1 MKSPFWNDAEQLCR
15 SYMQWH
21 CHPSGRQRIHHH
33 FTFHPLLALDGPV
46 YVTHKHKWCPI
57 ANWAKHQK
65 ETVTDTA
72 HIAEEKWCLH
82 QPCHVWSYKVVVVAV
97 TIDEEA
103 CWSTTEHRPEPRK
116 SHIST
121 LNAEE
126 DDEEFRSSVQNMPAM
141 IVNLRV
147 RNLAI

>member
-57 ANWAKHQK
+57 ANWTKHQK

-103 CWSTTEHRPEPRK
+103 RWSTTEHRPEPRK
-116 SHIST
+116 SLIKITHI
-121 LNAEE
+121 
-126 DDEEFRSSVQNMPAM
+126 
-141 IVNLRV
+141 NLRCWRRQWRIQV
-147 RNLAI
+147 CLSKICQQWLLT